1 MTWLVAS
8 AERHDIA
15 TVRDGSPAL
24 WRELRRYN
32 APVQL
37 AVAAAHEVAGHAR
50 VAAEAALISLAP
62 CQAGSPDLHRWVR
75 AVEEGSAQRM
85 NPTHT
90 LHSVDNLGLSVLS
103 IALGNHAWGLGLGGA
118 PGMFWVGLE
127 LICERSEPEV
137 IVFGGDQASGYEGSA
152 PEGVALL
159 FTREPAPYVPLGRAL
174 RLVGVERVRSFS
186 GAATV
191 EDESVAA
198 AAAPVHAAPNPLLAV
213 IPNAA
218 AGARAMLAL
227 LRDQPPGRFDY
238 LVPASHGDGVDQLIV
253 RWDLG

>member
-8 AERHDIA
+8 AERTEIGA
-15 TVRDGSPAL
+15 VRDGAPAL

-37 AVAAAHEVAGHAR
+37 AVAAAHEVVAHAR
-50 VAAEAALISLAP
+50 LPAEAALVSLAP

-90 LHSVDNLGLSVLS
+90 LHSVDNLGLSVLA

-118 PGMFWVGLE
+118 PGMFWVALE
-127 LICERSEPEV
+127 LTCERSEPEV
-137 IVFGGDQASGYEGSA
+137 IVFGGDQGSGYDGTD

-159 FTREPAPYVPLGRAL
+159 FSREPAPHASLGRTVK
-174 RLVGVERVRSFS
+174 LVGIERRR
-186 GAATV
+186 ATG
-191 EDESVAA
+191 
-198 AAAPVHAAPNPLLAV
+198 PRAV
-213 IPNAA
+213 IANAA
-218 AGARAMLAL
+218 AGARSMLAIL
-227 LRDQPPGRFDY
+227 GDQPPGELAYR
-238 LVPASHGDGVDQLIV
+238 VPAMHGDGID
-253 RWDLG
+253 DLVVTWELG

>member
-1 MTWLVAS
+1 MGERMTWLVAS
-8 AERHDIA
+8 AEQLDPTA
-15 TVRDGSPAL
+15 VRDGSPAL

-37 AVAAAHEVAGHAR
+37 AVAAAHEVAVHAR
-50 VAAEAALISLAP
+50 LAAEAALVSLAP
-62 CQAGSPDLHRWVR
+62 CQAGSPELHRWVR

-118 PGMFWVGLE
+118 AGMFWVALE
-127 LICERSEPEV
+127 LTRERSEPEV
-137 IVFGGDQASGYEGSA
+137 IVFGGDQRCGHDGTD

-159 FTREPAPYVPLGRAL
+159 FSREPAPYAPLGRAVK
-174 RLVGVERVRSFS
+174 LVGVERRRA
-186 GAATV
+186 GT
-191 EDESVAA
+191 
-198 AAAPVHAAPNPLLAV
+198 APA

-218 AGARAMLAL
+218 AGARAMLAV
-227 LRDQPPGRFDY
+227 LRDRPPGTFAY
-238 LVPASHGDGVDQLIV
+238 SVPAAHGDGVD
-253 RWDLG
+253 DLVVTWELG

>member
-15 TVRDGSPAL
+15 AVRDGSPAL

-37 AVAAAHEVAGHAR
+37 AVAAAHEVAAHAR
-50 VAAEAALISLAP
+50 AATEVALVSLAP

-118 PGMFWVGLE
+118 PGMFWVALE
-127 LICERSEPEV
+127 LTGERSDPEM
-137 IVFGGDQASGYEGSA
+137 IVFGGDQRSGYDGTD

-159 FTREPAPYVPLGRAL
+159 FSREPAPYAPLGRAVK
-174 RLVGVERVRSFS
+174 LVGVERRR
-186 GAATV
+186 
-191 EDESVAA
+191 AA
-198 AAAPVHAAPNPLLAV
+198 ADASLHPANVAPAV

-218 AGARAMLAL
+218 AGARAMLEA
-227 LRDQPPGRFDY
+227 LRDQPPGQFDY
-238 LVPASHGDGVDQLIV
+238 PVPPAHGDGVD
-253 RWDLG
+253 DLVVTWELG